1 MAGTMTETPGSL
13 RPSFPFTWVN
23 KLDPLQERIIPI
35 DARSSM
41 KLAERLTGLH
51 DYDIED
57 FGLTTGQVR
66 DHFGDYCERFGV

>member
-57 FGLTTGQVR
+57 FRLTAGQVR